1 MFKTMLIGSEKM
13 QIAVCDDDKIHLNK
27 IHKAISKCSEK
38 SEVKTFTSGI
48 SLLNEHTTR
57 HFNVVFLDIDMP
69 EFTGFEIADKINSIG
84 NTLIVFVTSH
94 DELVYSSIKFQPF
107 RFIRKAHLDDELP
120 EVVEALTEAYKKQV
134 LSGKFRFQTNKGDV
148 FADLK
153 EVLYI
158 EIYGHW
164 LQVHMSHSEPL
175 ECYGNLS
182 ALEEQLSE
190 FDFVRTHKSYLVN
203 CQYIYSVQAKQII
216 LDDKT
221 EIPLSRYKA
230 EDVKNRYKKY
240 IRSVL

>member
-1 MFKTMLIGSEKM
+1 
-13 QIAVCDDDKIHLNK
+13 
-27 IHKAISKCSEK
+27 
-38 SEVKTFTSGI
+38 
-48 SLLNEHTTR
+48 
-57 HFNVVFLDIDMP
+57 
-69 EFTGFEIADKINSIG
+69 
-84 NTLIVFVTSH
+84 
-94 DELVYSSIKFQPF
+94 
-107 RFIRKAHLDDELP
+107 
-120 EVVEALTEAYKKQV
+120 
-134 LSGKFRFQTNKGDV
+134 
-148 FADLK
+148 
-153 EVLYI
+153 
-158 EIYGHW
+158 
-164 LQVHMSHSEPL
+164 MSHSEPL